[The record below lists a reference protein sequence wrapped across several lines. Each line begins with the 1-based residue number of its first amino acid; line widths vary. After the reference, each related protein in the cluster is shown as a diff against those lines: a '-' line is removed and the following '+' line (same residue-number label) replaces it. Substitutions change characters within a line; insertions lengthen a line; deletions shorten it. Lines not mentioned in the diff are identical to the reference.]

1 MLLFST
7 FAQVSMLYSSSV
19 VCDLLQSCYTG
30 FLQFSSEEIVS
41 YLTAASYFQMEHI
54 VELCR
59 GALEKYVQLKSRSSQ
74 KVSRQVAEKLE
85 LLPSDTEGFLSAC
98 LCR

>member
-1 MLLFST
+1 
-7 FAQVSMLYSSSV
+7 MLYSSSV

-59 GALEKYVQLKSRSSQ
+59 GALEKYVQLKSRGSQ
-74 KVSRQVAEKLE
+74 KVSWEVNENGRFSRSNAKPFV
-85 LLPSDTEGFLSAC
+85 SVFV
-98 LCR
+98 